1 LEIKRELLQ
10 GELSTFGQAMLPA
23 VAAAGGMVAP
33 AIIYVAINTGDP
45 VALRGWA
52 IPTATDIAFAVG
64 VLALLGPRIPASLK
78 IFLLALAIIDD
89 LGAIIIIALFY
100 TDNLSLVSL
109 TLAFAGLAVLAILN
123 ARGVTR
129 LAPYLLTGIFIWA
142 CVLKSGVHATLAGVA
157 VALAIPLTSKGAGEP
172 PLLAFANAG
181 VSLQGLSLENL
192 LEPIPLGI
200 AAGLFAGKAIGIFG
214 ATWIAVMG

>member
-1 LEIKRELLQ
+1 
-10 GELSTFGQAMLPA
+10 MPA
-23 VAAAGGMVAP
+23 VAAIGGMVAP
-33 AIIYVAINTGDP
+33 AVIYVAINTGDP

-89 LGAIIIIALFY
+89 LGAIVIIALFY

-109 TLAFAGLAVLAILN
+109 SLAFAGLAVLAALN

-129 LAPYLLTGIFIWA
+129 WR
-142 CVLKSGVHATLAGVA
+142 
-157 VALAIPLTSKGAGEP
+157 
-172 PLLAFANAG
+172 
-181 VSLQGLSLENL
+181 
-192 LEPIPLGI
+192 PIS
-200 AAGLFAGKAIGIFG
+200 
-214 ATWIAVMG
+214 